1 MTKTETTACWIGLAL
16 AGIGIYL
23 LTDPPVLQPSRSRNP
38 TGMKEEESAE
48 ELAERLKQAWGDHH
62 TP

>member
-16 AGIGIYL
+16 AAIGIYL
-23 LTDPPVLQPSRSRNP
+23 LTDPPVLQSSRSRNP
-38 TGMKEEESAE
+38 TGMDEEHSAE
-48 ELAERLKQAWGDHH
+48 ELADRLKQAWGDHH